1 MPESQLALYRK
12 YRPKSF
18 KEVIGQDHI
27 VKVLESAIKAS
38 KPAHAYLFSGS
49 RGTGKTSVARIMAK
63 VLGTSA
69 NDLVEIDA
77 ASNRG
82 IDDIRELREAV
93 RTNPFDS
100 EYKVYLIDEAHMLTK
115 EAFNALLKTLEEP
128 PKHVIFILATTEE
141 EKLPETVVSRC
152 QSFLFRKPSE
162 EILKK
167 LVEDVSKKEGYAIEA
182 SGAEL
187 IALLGDG
194 SFRDALGILQKVMG
208 FSSDKKIERLE
219 IEAITGAPNSE
230 VINNFI
236 LALLKK
242 DVVLGMEA
250 IAEAK
255 KNNVD
260 MKVYMK
266 LILHKLRQALLI
278 KYAPAIAKRLIG
290 DGEEQKSLES
300 LVKEHSA
307 SITSVLLRE
316 LLDCYSQIDRSFIP
330 ELPLELALIKIINN
344 RNA

>member
-1 MPESQLALYRK
+1 M
-12 YRPKSF
+12 
-18 KEVIGQDHI
+18 
-27 VKVLESAIKAS
+27 
-38 KPAHAYLFSGS
+38 
-49 RGTGKTSVARIMAK
+49 
-63 VLGTSA
+63 
-69 NDLVEIDA
+69 
-77 ASNRG
+77 
-82 IDDIRELREAV
+82 
-93 RTNPFDS
+93 
-100 EYKVYLIDEAHMLTK
+100 
-115 EAFNALLKTLEEP
+115 
-128 PKHVIFILATTEE
+128 
-141 EKLPETVVSRC
+141 
-152 QSFLFRKPSE
+152 
-162 EILKK
+162 
-167 LVEDVSKKEGYAIEA
+167 
-182 SGAEL
+182 
-187 IALLGDG
+187 
-194 SFRDALGILQKVMG
+194 
-208 FSSDKKIERLE
+208 E

-290 DGEEQKSLES
+290 DGEEQKSLKS